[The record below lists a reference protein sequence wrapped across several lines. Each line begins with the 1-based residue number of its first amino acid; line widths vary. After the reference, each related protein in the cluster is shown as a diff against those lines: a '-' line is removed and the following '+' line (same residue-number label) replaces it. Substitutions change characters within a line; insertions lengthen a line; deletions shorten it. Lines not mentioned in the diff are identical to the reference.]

1 MIKRIY
7 KEVSVMSKEYLYF
20 SVFII
25 IIKSIYPII
34 LVLFPK
40 IIIDSITS
48 GFSYKSIIAIISIIL
63 IKFVSTSVIKLLENK
78 LLFIGTELNQKFET
92 KILKKLMTVDYE
104 TLENPQILD
113 MKDEALEGISMNEG
127 SSISIYNE
135 KFIEI
140 ISSIISIF
148 GVAYII
154 TKISAI
160 YLIVLIIILTLDF
173 AIEKIIADFEM
184 KNWSKWIPI
193 NRQFRMVYDLMYN
206 FKNGPDIRMF
216 SAEDFFTRKVNFAN
230 KNMYEVMSDEA
241 RTVSRYSI
249 FTAVLE
255 SLKIFVI
262 GYLAIDGLFKKVL
275 SIADFGAYLVAVNV
289 FIDSVKSITHA
300 VVDINKLS
308 RYMKSY
314 FTFLDLD
321 TSKKRIEQK
330 SVLNKDDK
338 VSKIEF
344 KNVYFK
350 YPSMDECTLL
360 DINFKIKEN
369 EKISLVGLNGA
380 GKSTIIKLL
389 TGLYKPT
396 KGEILIDGVSTVNY
410 NKDDLF
416 KKFAAVFQDFN
427 IFPLS
432 VAENISMNGARDES
446 KIEELLY
453 KTDLLKR
460 VKSLEH
466 GLDENLYRAY
476 DSSSTDLS
484 MGQKQKVALAR
495 ALYSDREFLLLDE
508 PTASVD
514 VYNELN
520 FYKNLEQFAKNKT
533 SIFISHRLIS
543 SKFCDRIIVLENGKI
558 VESGSFEDLLK
569 EDSRFKEMFQMQKEK
584 FI

>member
-7 KEVSVMSKEYLYF
+7 KEVSEMSKEYLYF

-40 IIIDSITS
+40 IIIESITS
-48 GFSYKSIIAIISIIL
+48 GISYKSIIPIISIIL
-63 IKFVSTSVIKLLENK
+63 IKFVSTSVIKILENK

-113 MKDEALEGISMNEG
+113 MKDEALEGISISEG

-140 ISSIISIF
+140 ISSIISIV

-173 AIEKIIADFEM
+173 VIEKIIADFEM

-216 SAEDFFTRKVNFAN
+216 SAEDFFTRKVNSAN

-241 RTVSRYSI
+241 RTVSRYGI
-249 FTAVLE
+249 FTAILE

-262 GYLAIDGLFKKVL
+262 GYLAIDGLFKKIL

-321 TSKKRIEQK
+321 TSKKKIEERT
-330 SVLNKDDK
+330 VLNKDDK

-350 YPSMDECTLL
+350 YPSMDEYTLL
-360 DINFKIKEN
+360 DINFKIEEN

-460 VKSLEH
+460 VKSLEY

-484 MGQKQKVALAR
+484 MGQKQKIALAR

-514 VYNELN
+514 VYTELN
-520 FYKNLEQFAKNKT
+520 FYKNLEQFAKDKT

-558 VESGSFEDLLK
+558 IESGSFEDLLK
-569 EDSRFKEMFQMQKEK
+569 EDSRFKEMFQMQREK

>member
-7 KEVSVMSKEYLYF
+7 KEVSEMSKEYFYF

-40 IIIDSITS
+40 IIIESITS
-48 GFSYKSIIAIISIIL
+48 GLSYKSIIPIISIIL
-63 IKFVSTSVIKLLENK
+63 IKFVSTSVIKILENK

-113 MKDEALEGISMNEG
+113 MKDEALEGISISEG

-140 ISSIISIF
+140 ISSIISIL

-160 YLIVLIIILTLDF
+160 YLIVLIVILTLDF
-173 AIEKIIADFEM
+173 AIEKSIADFEM

-216 SAEDFFTRKVNFAN
+216 SAEDFFIRKVNSAN

-241 RTVSRYSI
+241 RTVSRYGI
-249 FTAVLE
+249 FTAILE

-262 GYLAIDGLFKKVL
+262 GYLAIDGLFKKIL

-321 TSKKRIEQK
+321 NSKKKIEERT
-330 SVLNKDDK
+330 VLNKDDK

-350 YPSMDECTLL
+350 YPSMDEYTLL
-360 DINFKIKEN
+360 DINFKIEEN

-416 KKFAAVFQDFN
+416 KQFAAVFQDFN

-446 KIEELLY
+446 KIEEMLY

-484 MGQKQKVALAR
+484 MAQKQKIALAR

-514 VYNELN
+514 VYTELN
-520 FYKNLEQFAKNKT
+520 FYKNLEQFAKDKT

-558 VESGSFEDLLK
+558 IENGSFEDLLK
-569 EDSRFKEMFQMQKEK
+569 EDSRFKEMFQMQREK

>member
-1 MIKRIY
+1 
-7 KEVSVMSKEYLYF
+7 MSKKYLYF
-20 SVFII
+20 SVLAII
-25 IIKSIYPII
+25 LKSIYPIV

-40 IIIDSITS
+40 IIIESITS
-48 GFSYKSIIAIISIIL
+48 GLSNKSIIAIISIIL
-63 IKFVSTSVIKLLENK
+63 IKFMSSSLVKILENN
-78 LLFIGTELNQKFET
+78 LTFIGTELNQKFEI

-140 ISSIISIF
+140 ISSMISIF

-154 TKISAI
+154 TKISVI
-160 YLIVLIIILTLDF
+160 YLVVLIIILALDF
-173 AIEKIIADFEM
+173 AIEKIIADFEIE
-184 KNWSKWIPI
+184 NWSKWIPI

-206 FKNGPDIRMF
+206 FKNGSDIRVF
-216 SAEDFFTRKVNFAN
+216 SAEDFFARKVNLAN

-249 FTAVLE
+249 FTAILE
-255 SLKIFVI
+255 SFKIFII
-262 GYLAIDGLFKKVL
+262 GYLAIDGMVKKVL

-289 FIDSVKSITHA
+289 FIDSIKSITHA

-314 FTFLDLD
+314 FSFLDLD
-321 TSKKRIEQK
+321 ISKKRRETKTI
-330 SVLNKDDK
+330 LNRD
-338 VSKIEF
+338 STTPKIEF

-350 YPSMDECTLL
+350 YPSMDSYTLSN
-360 DINFKIKEN
+360 INFTVKEN

-396 KGEILIDGVSTVNY
+396 KGEILIDGVSAIHY
-410 NKDDLF
+410 KKGDLF

-446 KIEELLY
+446 KIENLLY
-453 KTDLLKR
+453 KTDLLQR
-460 VKSLEH
+460 IKSLEH
-466 GLDENLYRAY
+466 GLDENLYKAY

-484 MGQKQKVALAR
+484 MGQKQKIALAR

-514 VYNELN
+514 VYTELN
-520 FYKNLEQFAKNKT
+520 FYENLKEFAKNKT

-543 SKFCDRIIVLENGKI
+543 SKFCDRIIVLEGGKI
-558 VESGSFEDLLK
+558 VESGSFDDLTNR
-569 EDSRFKEMFQMQKEK
+569 DSRFREMFQMQKEK

>member
-7 KEVSVMSKEYLYF
+7 KEVSEMSKEYFYF

-40 IIIDSITS
+40 IIIESITS
-48 GFSYKSIIAIISIIL
+48 GLSYKSIIPIISIIL
-63 IKFVSTSVIKLLENK
+63 IKFVSTSVIKILENK

-113 MKDEALEGISMNEG
+113 MKDEALEGISISEG

-140 ISSIISIF
+140 ISSIISIL

-160 YLIVLIIILTLDF
+160 YLIVLIVILTLDF
-173 AIEKIIADFEM
+173 AIEKSIADFEM

-216 SAEDFFTRKVNFAN
+216 SAEDFFIRKVNSAN

-241 RTVSRYSI
+241 RTVSRYGI
-249 FTAVLE
+249 FTAILE

-262 GYLAIDGLFKKVL
+262 GYLAIDGLFKKIL

-321 TSKKRIEQK
+321 TSKKKIEERT
-330 SVLNKDDK
+330 VLNKDDK

-350 YPSMDECTLL
+350 YPSMDEYTLL
-360 DINFKIKEN
+360 DINFKIEEN

-416 KKFAAVFQDFN
+416 KQFAAVFQDFN

-484 MGQKQKVALAR
+484 MGQKQKIALAR

-514 VYNELN
+514 VYTELN
-520 FYKNLEQFAKNKT
+520 FYKNLEQFAKDKT

-558 VESGSFEDLLK
+558 IENGSFEDLLK
-569 EDSRFKEMFQMQKEK
+569 EDSRFKEMFQMQREK

>member
-7 KEVSVMSKEYLYF
+7 KEVSEMSKEYLYF

-40 IIIDSITS
+40 IIIGSITS

-160 YLIVLIIILTLDF
+160 YLIVLIIILALDF

-216 SAEDFFTRKVNFAN
+216 SAEDFFTRKVNFEN

-360 DINFKIKEN
+360 NINFKIKEN

-466 GLDENLYRAY
+466 GLDENLYRA
-476 DSSSTDLS
+476 
-484 MGQKQKVALAR
+484 
-495 ALYSDREFLLLDE
+495 
-508 PTASVD
+508 
-514 VYNELN
+514 
-520 FYKNLEQFAKNKT
+520 
-533 SIFISHRLIS
+533 
-543 SKFCDRIIVLENGKI
+543 
-558 VESGSFEDLLK
+558 
-569 EDSRFKEMFQMQKEK
+569 
-584 FI
+584 